1 MDESYID
8 ALRAKKILKY
18 RMRRVFFHIIS
29 IIAILSAGY
38 YGWIS
43 RSLVASSLSMV
54 KQQISSLKL

>member
-18 RMRRVFFHIIS
+18 RMRRVFFQIIS

-43 RSLVASSLSMV
+43 RSLVVSSLSMV

>member
-8 ALRAKKILKY
+8 TLRAKKILKY
-18 RMRRVFFHIIS
+18 RMRRTLFQIIT

-38 YGWIS
+38 FGWAS
-43 RSLVASSLSMV
+43 RSLVFSSLSIV